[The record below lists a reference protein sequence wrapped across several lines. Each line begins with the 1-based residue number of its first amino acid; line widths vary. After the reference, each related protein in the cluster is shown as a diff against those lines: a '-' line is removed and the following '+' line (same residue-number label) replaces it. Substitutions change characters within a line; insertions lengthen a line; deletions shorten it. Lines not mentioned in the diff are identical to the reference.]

1 MSWHGAD
8 GLSLTSRIFLAADSA
23 SKMLR
28 TTLCA
33 RRTAQ
38 SAEHTTSW
46 ACSVQTRS
54 VSSCSLAFKK
64 SKLVIFCITLYWCLS
79 KSMSC
84 FVGPPKPKPKAMK
97 SLNIG
102 QALVSERRKLWQ
114 MDGSVS
120 PSSVDSANMNEQE
133 RLADFDSAEELDDT
147 HSASARKVCTRLMY
161 QQQQHYILIGR
172 LSSA

>member
-1 MSWHGAD
+1 MVCHWRVAFSWQQIVQARCFAQHYAPEEP
-8 GLSLTSRIFLAADSA
+8 LSQLSTPRLERVQSRQDQ
-23 SKMLR
+23 
-28 TTLCA
+28 C
-33 RRTAQ
+33 
-38 SAEHTTSW
+38 HHVVW
-46 ACSVQTRS
+46 H
-54 VSSCSLAFKK
+54 